1 MSSIGTGYDLSVTT
15 FSPDGRVF
23 QIEYAAKAVDNSGTV
38 VGIRCKDGVVMG
50 VEKLI
55 ASKMMLPGSNRRI
68 HSVHR
73 HSGMAVAGLA
83 ADGRQIV
90 ARAKSEATNYESVYG
105 EPIPGFCRPEQ
116 SSSPA
121 SSHGQSSLRVALLKP
136 RLLHHS
142 KTFSKPVSGSDEPQH
157 NGWFQ
162 SFTIAAYR
170 PYFDVDTS
178 DVLER
183 IGDSLFPFRGSFSE
197 KTASNPDLRH
207 TMLFCLLAVFVG
219 YPSGDFPWVI
229 AGVAGF
235 MSSSFVALNLR
246 IHIKSAGKSWFLIM
260 AALFLL
266 QLALAL
272 ALKFYLFTVT
282 M

>member
-1 MSSIGTGYDLSVTT
+1 MMSGNYSSIDNQNVSGYVPAVSDRHSHVAVKFTDSSLQT
-15 FSPDGRVF
+15 FTPARAHGK
-23 QIEYAAKAVDNSGTV
+23 IYAASGPP
-38 VGIRCKDGVVMG
+38 RD
-50 VEKLI
+50 
-55 ASKMMLPGSNRRI
+55 
-68 HSVHR
+68 
-73 HSGMAVAGLA
+73 
-83 ADGRQIV
+83 ADD
-90 ARAKSEATNYESVYG
+90 
-105 EPIPGFCRPEQ
+105 
-116 SSSPA
+116 
-121 SSHGQSSLRVALLKP
+121 
-136 RLLHHS
+136 
-142 KTFSKPVSGSDEPQH
+142 TFSKPVSGSDEPQQ

-183 IGDSLFPFRGSFSE
+183 IRDSLFPFRGSFSE
-197 KTASNPDLRH
+197 KTASSPDLYGPFWICTTLIFVAASIGTFVTYIAH
-207 TMLFCLLAVFVG
+207 KLQKKEWDYDINLVTWSAAALSVWLLPVYLHSCSVFVG

-235 MSSSFVALNLR
+235 VSASFVALNLR
-246 IHIKSAGKSWFLIM
+246 IHIKSAGESWFLIVT
-260 AALFLL
+260 ALFLL